1 MDKMQHGLTQNAVA
15 HGWNTLDGQAVRWLT
30 IAIGVAASLIAPT
43 SSAQVTGANNPS
55 GGRFVAVDDGVRRQ
69 CININTSVVSMF
81 LLGVKARTH
90 TSWLPPWLS
99 SSRDLGVKVNITMT
113 DPLTQNPTFT
123 FPRAV
128 KLKASGTTNI
138 VTLPIVYQLLTKYS
152 FINSSNNPPS
162 PISNISLDID
172 FINIEKATALATTI
186 LSLID
191 FSKNLPVPPNPYS
204 TGAQLFGQFA
214 NTLIQQ
220 AAAGSADA
228 APLATIS
235 YDLSTLDGCGSRELR
250 EGTTALIIDY
260 SGQDMDGVIATSD
273 AEKYCYYYSEAT
285 REVTYAAKPQPAQDC
300 SQPTLAGTPRKPL
313 NNPQIVYSVNSYAR
327 PGTTV
332 AVRAPPSDAPKAAI
346 TLDNSAIARAA
357 QQLQQERLGYDGDVA
372 KAQGNIR
379 AFGQALGEGLSGLPP
394 ELQGESHD
402 QSLVRLPA
410 SRAIEYDTARAI
422 ARCQRIGVS
431 LDQCI

>member
-1 MDKMQHGLTQNAVA
+1 MHNRLARGRRALTEHATCSLATVISLCAIFVA
-15 HGWNTLDGQAVRWLT
+15 P
-30 IAIGVAASLIAPT
+30 AAN
-43 SSAQVTGANNPS
+43 AQVTGAINPS

-81 LLGVKARTH
+81 ILGVKAKTH
-90 TSWLPPWLS
+90 TSWLPSWVS
-99 SSRDLGVKVNITMT
+99 SSRDIGVKVNITMT

-128 KLKASGTTNI
+128 KLKTSGSTNI
-138 VTLPIVYQLLTKYS
+138 VTLPVVYQLLTKYS
-152 FINSSNNPPS
+152 FINRSNTPPS
-162 PISNISLDID
+162 PISNISIDLD
-172 FINIEKATALATTI
+172 FINIEKTGALATAI

-220 AAAGSADA
+220 AAAGSADDT
-228 APLATIS
+228 PVATIS
-235 YDLSTLDGCGSRELR
+235 YDLSTLDACGSRELR

-300 SQPTLAGTPRKPL
+300 SQPGMAGAPHKAL

-332 AVRAPPSDAPKAAI
+332 AVRAPPGD
-346 TLDNSAIARAA
+346 TLKGAIALDDAA
-357 QQLQQERLGYDGDVA
+357 VGNAARHLQQERFGYDSDLA
-372 KAQGNIR
+372 KAESNIK
-379 AFGQALGEGLSGLPP
+379 AFGQALSEGRTALPA

-402 QSLVRLPA
+402 QTLIRMPA

-431 LDQCI
+431 PDQCI